1 MPGSEGG
8 GGTTMPTGGGGG
20 GGGTTAGA
28 ALALTASNAGAT
40 AALTATE
47 GGGSANK
54 LSMTSWSVTDA
65 FRCSGGGAFEA
76 TAAAEVLPMISP
88 SDSDS
93 LPVLAAAGRVAA
105 PSLSIHSLKSFGA
118 RPVGTESGS
127 GDPSRTL

>member
-47 GGGSANK
+47 GGGNANK
-54 LSMTSWSVTDA
+54 LSMESWSVTDA
-65 FRCSGGGAFEA
+65 IRCRGGGAFEA
-76 TAAAEVLPMISP
+76 TAAAEALPMISP
-88 SDSDS
+88 SDS

-105 PSLSIHSLKSFGA
+105 PSLSIHALKSFGGM
-118 RPVGTESGS
+118 PVGTESGS